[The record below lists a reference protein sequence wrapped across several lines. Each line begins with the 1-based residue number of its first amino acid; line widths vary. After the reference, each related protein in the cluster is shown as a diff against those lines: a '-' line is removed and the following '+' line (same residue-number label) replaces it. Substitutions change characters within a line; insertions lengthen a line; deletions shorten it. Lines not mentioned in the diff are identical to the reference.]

1 MKAMSFTQS
10 RLTNKLRLSTGV
22 LVLSILL
29 GSSAAYLK
37 MRQASQLSVSVASE
51 QIPALTAVRDLRVAV
66 LDSSNALKAY
76 MLFGVDP
83 NMAARYHGVL
93 DKSRAEA
100 SQAVTQIQNRRG
112 ILDSMASAAEV
123 DSMLNEYHAFEQG
136 QQRVAAMAI
145 GQGSDATSKAY
156 DLLQGDVSDH
166 EAAFKKAAALVVD
179 ATMSGADHN
188 LNETVHVIRVEAIYL
203 WLSILFGGVLGTLLA
218 EFTIRRVV
226 RSVVL
231 VANLAQ
237 QIAEGDLTG
246 DALHMDSNDEVG
258 SLASSIN
265 RMQENL
271 REMIGTMM
279 EISNIVNGDAEKL
292 AHSSS
297 ESFRRMKEQ
306 SLQTQQ
312 AATAMQEM
320 SISISE
326 VSRHAQNAAE
336 NAKEASKTARTGGS
350 TVEQMLVSMQ
360 SIADSVRNTAAT
372 VQRLGKESE
381 QIIRIVNVIEE
392 IAQKTNLLALNAAI
406 EAARAGEQGRG
417 FAVVAGEVR
426 RLAESTRNATS
437 EIGQMIEGIQV
448 HTRSAVEAMVSGTST
463 VNEGV
468 ETTTRAGEALQR
480 IIHMADQV
488 DGMIAQIA
496 TAAMQQSEAARQS
509 SANVDIINRL
519 GEENAAS
526 IPESN
531 AIVNSV
537 QTGARRLQE
546 HIANFKLEE
555 GRAAIRRSA
564 PAPGLSIQP
573 APVYGD

>member
-1 MKAMSFTQS
+1 MSFTQS

-37 MRQASQLSVSVASE
+37 MRQASQLSESVASE
-51 QIPALTAVRDLRVAV
+51 QIPALTAVRDLRSTLEV
-66 LDSSNALKAY
+66 SSNALKAY

-83 NMAARYHGVL
+83 NMAARYHSMLEKSKADSEKAFQQVQLQRNVL
-93 DKSRAEA
+93 DAIA
-100 SQAVTQIQNRRG
+100 GHAQVDAVI
-112 ILDSMASAAEV
+112 
-123 DSMLNEYHAFEQG
+123 NEYQAFVQG
-136 QQRVAAMAI
+136 RDRVEGMAI

-156 DLLQGDVSDH
+156 DLLQGEVADH
-166 EAAFKKAAALVVD
+166 EAAFSKAVTATID
-179 ATMSGADHN
+179 ATMQMADKN
-188 LNETVHVIRVEAIYL
+188 LAKTVSVIRLEAIYL
-203 WLSILFGGVLGTLLA
+203 WLSVIFGGILGSLLA

-226 RSVVL
+226 RSIVL
-231 VANLAQ
+231 VVNRAQ

-246 DALHMDSNDEVG
+246 EALHMDSNDEVG

-265 RMQENL
+265 RMQDNL

-292 AHSSS
+292 AHSSA

-360 SIADSVRNTAAT
+360 SIADSVRNTAST

-437 EIGQMIEGIQV
+437 EIAQMIEGIRA
-448 HTRSAVEAMVSGTST
+448 HTLSAVDAMESGTAT

-496 TAAMQQSEAARQS
+496 AASMQQSEAARQS

-531 AIVNSV
+531 SIVNSV
-537 QTGARRLQE
+537 QSGAKRLQE

-555 GRAAIRRSA
+555 GRAASRKNYA
-564 PAPGLSIQP
+564 THGLSIQP
-573 APVYGD
+573 APAYGD

>member
-1 MKAMSFTQS
+1 MSFTQS

-29 GSSAAYLK
+29 GSFAAYFK
-37 MRQASQLSVSVASE
+37 MRQASQLSESVATD
-51 QIPALTAVRDLRVAV
+51 QMPALSAVRDLRVAL

-83 NMAARYHGVL
+83 NMAARYHDML
-93 DKSRAEA
+93 EKSRADSNRAISQIEA
-100 SQAVTQIQNRRG
+100 KRQVING
-112 ILDSMASAAEV
+112 MAGEAQVEA
-123 DSMLNEYHAFEQG
+123 MLNEYRAFEQG
-136 QQRVAAMAI
+136 QQRVEAMAI

-156 DLLQGDVSDH
+156 DLLQGQVADH
-166 EAAFKKAAALVVD
+166 EAACRKAAAAVVD
-179 ATMSGADHN
+179 AVMQAANSS
-188 LNETVHVIRVEAIYL
+188 LRETVHSMHLQAMYL
-203 WLSILFGGVLGTLLA
+203 WLAIVFGGVVGSVLA
-218 EFTIRRVV
+218 EISIRRVV

-231 VANLAQ
+231 VADRAQ
-237 QIAEGDLTG
+237 HIAEGDLTG
-246 DALHMDSNDEVG
+246 EALHIDSNDEVG
-258 SLASSIN
+258 SLATSIN
-265 RMQENL
+265 RMQDNL
-271 REMIGTMM
+271 REMIRTMM
-279 EISNIVNGDAEKL
+279 EIANTVNGDAAKL
-292 AHSSS
+292 ANSSA
-297 ESFRRMKEQ
+297 ESFRRTKEQ

-312 AATAMQEM
+312 AASAMQEM
-320 SISISE
+320 SISVAE

-336 NAKEASKTARTGGS
+336 NAKEASKTAKQGGA
-350 TVEQMLVSMQ
+350 TVEHMLMSMQ
-360 SIADSVRNTAAT
+360 MIADSVRNTAAT

-426 RLAESTRNATS
+426 RLAENTRNATS
-437 EIGQMIEGIQV
+437 EIAQMIEGIRA
-448 HTRSAVEAMVSGTST
+448 HTLSAVEAMESGTAT

-496 TAAMQQSEAARQS
+496 AAAMQQSEAARQS

-519 GEENAAS
+519 GEENAAA

-546 HIANFKLEE
+546 HIANFRLEE
-555 GRAAIRRSA
+555 ARGVVRKSYAAQSYT
-564 PAPGLSIQP
+564 PQP
-573 APVYGD
+573 APAYGD

>member
-1 MKAMSFTQS
+1 MSFTQS

-37 MRQASQLSVSVASE
+37 MRQASQLSESVASE
-51 QIPALTAVRDLRVAV
+51 QIPALTAVRDLRSTLEV
-66 LDSSNALKAY
+66 SSNALKAY

-83 NMAARYHGVL
+83 NMAARYHSMLEKSKADSEKAFQQVQLQRNVL
-93 DKSRAEA
+93 DAIA
-100 SQAVTQIQNRRG
+100 GHAQVDAVI
-112 ILDSMASAAEV
+112 
-123 DSMLNEYHAFEQG
+123 NEYQAFVQG
-136 QQRVAAMAI
+136 RDRVEGMAI

-156 DLLQGDVSDH
+156 DLLQGEVADH
-166 EAAFKKAAALVVD
+166 EAAFSKAVTATID
-179 ATMSGADHN
+179 ATMQMADKN
-188 LNETVHVIRVEAIYL
+188 LAKTVSVIRLEAIYL
-203 WLSILFGGVLGTLLA
+203 WLSVIFGGILGSLLA

-226 RSVVL
+226 RSIVL
-231 VANLAQ
+231 VVNRAQ

-246 DALHMDSNDEVG
+246 EALHMDSNDEVG
-258 SLASSIN
+258 SLAGSIN
-265 RMQENL
+265 RMQDNL

-292 AHSSS
+292 AHSSA

-360 SIADSVRNTAAT
+360 SIADSVRNTAST

-437 EIGQMIEGIQV
+437 EIAQMIEGIRA
-448 HTRSAVEAMVSGTST
+448 HTLSAVDAMESGTAT

-496 TAAMQQSEAARQS
+496 AASMQQSEAARQS

-537 QTGARRLQE
+537 QSGAKRLQE

-555 GRAAIRRSA
+555 GRAAARKNYA
-564 PAPGLSIQP
+564 AHGLSIQP
-573 APVYGD
+573 APAYGD

>member
-1 MKAMSFTQS
+1 MSFTQS

-29 GSSAAYLK
+29 GSSAAYFK
-37 MRQASQLSVSVASE
+37 MRQASQLSESVASD
-51 QIPALTAVRDLRVAV
+51 QIPALSAVRDLRVDL

-76 MLFGVDP
+76 MLFGVD
-83 NMAARYHGVL
+83 
-93 DKSRAEA
+93 
-100 SQAVTQIQNRRG
+100 Q
-112 ILDSMASAAEV
+112 SMASRYREMLEKSKAAADQAISLIQAKRQVIDNMAGAAQV
-123 DSMLNEYHAFEQG
+123 DAMLSEYHAFAAG
-136 QQRVAAMAI
+136 QERVEAMAI

-156 DLLQGDVSDH
+156 DLLQGEVADH
-166 EAAFKKAAALVVD
+166 ENACRKAAAAVVGAVTQGANSSLY
-179 ATMSGADHN
+179 ATVQSMHMQ
-188 LNETVHVIRVEAIYL
+188 AIYL
-203 WLSILFGGVLGTLLA
+203 WLAIIFGGVIGSVLA
-218 EFTIRRVV
+218 ELSIRRVV

-231 VANLAQ
+231 VATRAQ
-237 QIAEGDLTG
+237 HIAEGDLTG
-246 DALHMDSNDEVG
+246 EALHTDSNDEVG
-258 SLASSIN
+258 SLATSIN
-265 RMQENL
+265 RMQDNL
-271 REMIGTMM
+271 REMIRTMM
-279 EISNIVNGDAEKL
+279 EIANTVNGDSAKL
-292 AHSSS
+292 ANSAA
-297 ESFRRMKEQ
+297 ESFRRTKEQ

-326 VSRHAQNAAE
+326 VSKHAQSAAE
-336 NAKEASKTARTGGS
+336 NAKEASMIAKHGGS
-350 TVEQMLVSMQ
+350 TVEQMLMSMQ

-437 EIGQMIEGIQV
+437 EIAKMIEGIRA
-448 HTRSAVEAMVSGTST
+448 HTLSAVEAMESGTVI

-468 ETTTRAGEALQR
+468 ENTTRAGEALQR

-488 DGMIAQIA
+488 DSMIAQIA
-496 TAAMQQSEAARQS
+496 AAAMQQSEAARQS
-509 SANVDIINRL
+509 SANVDIINRI
-519 GEENAAS
+519 GEENAAA
-526 IPESN
+526 IPESK

-546 HIANFKLEE
+546 HIANFRFEE
-555 GRAAIRRSA
+555 GRTAARKNFATQDYSV
-564 PAPGLSIQP
+564 QP
-573 APVYGD
+573 VPVYGD

>member
-1 MKAMSFTQS
+1 MSFTQS

-29 GSSAAYLK
+29 GSFAAYLK
-37 MRQASQLSVSVASE
+37 MRQASQLSESVASD
-51 QIPALTAVRDLRVAV
+51 QIPALSAVRDLRVAL

-83 NMAARYHGVL
+83 NMAARYRDML
-93 DKSRAEA
+93 EKSRTDS
-100 SQAVTQIQNRRG
+100 SQAISQIEARRQV
-112 ILDSMASAAEV
+112 IDNMAGAAQVEA
-123 DSMLNEYHAFEQG
+123 MLNEYRAFEQG
-136 QQRVAAMAI
+136 QQRVEALAI
-145 GQGSDATSKAY
+145 GQGNDATSKAY
-156 DLLQGDVSDH
+156 DLLQGEVADH
-166 EAAFKKAAALVVD
+166 EAACRKAEAAVV
-179 ATMSGADHN
+179 GAVMQAANSSLH
-188 LNETVHVIRVEAIYL
+188 ETVRSMRLQAIYL
-203 WLSILFGGVLGTLLA
+203 WLAIVFGGVVGSVLA
-218 EFTIRRVV
+218 EISIRRVV

-231 VANLAQ
+231 VADRAQ
-237 QIAEGDLTG
+237 HIAEGDLTG
-246 DALHMDSNDEVG
+246 ESLHIDSNDEVG
-258 SLASSIN
+258 GLATSIN
-265 RMQENL
+265 RMQDNL
-271 REMIGTMM
+271 REMIRTMM
-279 EISNIVNGDAEKL
+279 EIANTVNGDSAKL
-292 AHSSS
+292 ANSSA
-297 ESFRRMKEQ
+297 ESFRRTKEQ

-312 AATAMQEM
+312 AASAMQEM
-320 SISISE
+320 SISIAE

-336 NAKEASKTARTGGS
+336 NAKEASKTAKQGGA
-350 TVEQMLVSMQ
+350 TVEQMLMSMQ
-360 SIADSVRNTAAT
+360 TIADSVRNTATT

-437 EIGQMIEGIQV
+437 EIAQMIEGIRA
-448 HTRSAVEAMVSGTST
+448 HTLSAVEAMENGTAT

-496 TAAMQQSEAARQS
+496 AAAMQQSEAARQS

-519 GEENAAS
+519 GEENAAA

-546 HIANFKLEE
+546 HIANFRLEQT
-555 GRAAIRRSA
+555 RAPSRKSYATS
-564 PAPGLSIQP
+564 GVSVQP
-573 APVYGD
+573 AHAYGD

>member
-1 MKAMSFTQS
+1 MSFTQS

-37 MRQASQLSVSVASE
+37 MRQASQLSESVASE
-51 QIPALTAVRDLRVAV
+51 QIPALTAVRDLRSTLEV
-66 LDSSNALKAY
+66 SSNALKAY

-83 NMAARYHGVL
+83 NMAARYHSMLEKSKADSEKAFQQVQLQRNVL
-93 DKSRAEA
+93 DATA
-100 SQAVTQIQNRRG
+100 GHAQVDAVI
-112 ILDSMASAAEV
+112 
-123 DSMLNEYHAFEQG
+123 NEYQAFVQG
-136 QQRVAAMAI
+136 RDRVEGMAI

-156 DLLQGDVSDH
+156 DLLQGEVADH
-166 EAAFKKAAALVVD
+166 EAAFSKAVTATID
-179 ATMSGADHN
+179 ATMQMADKN
-188 LNETVHVIRVEAIYL
+188 LNKTVSVIRLEAIYL
-203 WLSILFGGVLGTLLA
+203 WLSVIFGGILGSLLA

-226 RSVVL
+226 RSIVL
-231 VANLAQ
+231 VVNRAQ

-246 DALHMDSNDEVG
+246 EALHMDSNDEVG
-258 SLASSIN
+258 SLAGSIN
-265 RMQENL
+265 RMQDNL

-292 AHSSS
+292 AHSSA

-360 SIADSVRNTAAT
+360 SIADSVRNTAST

-437 EIGQMIEGIQV
+437 EIAQMIEGIRA
-448 HTRSAVEAMVSGTST
+448 HTLSAVDAMESGTAT

-496 TAAMQQSEAARQS
+496 AASMQQSEAARQS

-537 QTGARRLQE
+537 QSGAKRLQE

-555 GRAAIRRSA
+555 GRAARKNYA
-564 PAPGLSIQP
+564 AHGLSIQP
-573 APVYGD
+573 APAYGD

>member
-1 MKAMSFTQS
+1 MSFTQS

-37 MRQASQLSVSVASE
+37 MRQASQLSESVASE
-51 QIPALTAVRDLRVAV
+51 QIPALTAVRDLRSTLEV
-66 LDSSNALKAY
+66 SSNALKAY

-83 NMAARYHGVL
+83 NMAARYHSMLEKSKADSEKAFQQVQLQRNVL
-93 DKSRAEA
+93 DAITGHA
-100 SQAVTQIQNRRG
+100 QVDAVI
-112 ILDSMASAAEV
+112 
-123 DSMLNEYHAFEQG
+123 NEYQAFVQG
-136 QQRVAAMAI
+136 RDRVEGMAI

-156 DLLQGDVSDH
+156 DLLQGEVADH
-166 EAAFKKAAALVVD
+166 EAAFSKAVTATID
-179 ATMSGADHN
+179 ATMQMADKN
-188 LNETVHVIRVEAIYL
+188 LNKTVSVIRLEAIYL
-203 WLSILFGGVLGTLLA
+203 WLSVIFGGILGSLLA

-226 RSVVL
+226 RSIVL
-231 VANLAQ
+231 VVNRAQ

-246 DALHMDSNDEVG
+246 EALHMDSNDEVG
-258 SLASSIN
+258 SLAGSIN
-265 RMQENL
+265 RMQDNL

-292 AHSSS
+292 AHSSA

-360 SIADSVRNTAAT
+360 SIADSVRNTAST

-437 EIGQMIEGIQV
+437 EIAQMIEGIRA
-448 HTRSAVEAMVSGTST
+448 HTLSAVDAMETGTAT

-496 TAAMQQSEAARQS
+496 AASMQQSEAARQS

-537 QTGARRLQE
+537 QSGAKRLQE

-555 GRAAIRRSA
+555 GRAAARKNYA
-564 PAPGLSIQP
+564 AHGLSIQP
-573 APVYGD
+573 APAYGD

>member
-1 MKAMSFTQS
+1 MSFTQS
-10 RLTNKLRLSTGV
+10 RLTNKLRLSTGI

-29 GSSAAYLK
+29 GSFAAYLK
-37 MRQASQLSVSVASE
+37 MRQASQLSESVASE
-51 QIPALTAVRDLRVAV
+51 QIPALTAVRDLRIAL
-66 LDSSNALKAY
+66 LDSSNALKSY
-76 MLFGVDP
+76 MLFGVDAG
-83 NMAARYHGVL
+83 MAVRYRDAL
-93 DKSRAEA
+93 EKSKGEA
-100 SQAVTQIQNRRG
+100 DQAAAQIQARRQV
-112 ILDSMASAAEV
+112 IDAMAGAAQV

-136 QQRVAAMAI
+136 QARVAALAI

-156 DLLQGDVSDH
+156 DLLQGEVADH
-166 EAAFKKAAALVVD
+166 EAACKKAASAVVNSTMN
-179 ATMSGADHN
+179 ATNHDLS
-188 LNETVHVIRVEAIYL
+188 ETVRVIRLEAIYL
-203 WLSILFGGVLGTLLA
+203 WLAIAFGGVIGSLLA
-218 EFTIRRVV
+218 ELTIRRVV

-231 VANLAQ
+231 VAGRAQ

-246 DALHMDSNDEVG
+246 EALHMDSNDEVG
-258 SLASSIN
+258 SLAGSIN
-265 RMQENL
+265 RMQDNL

-292 AHSSS
+292 AHSSA
-297 ESFRRMKEQ
+297 ESFRRLKEQ

-350 TVEQMLVSMQ
+350 TVEHMLVSMQ
-360 SIADSVRNTAAT
+360 LIADSVRNTAST

-437 EIGQMIEGIQV
+437 EIAQMIQGIQV
-448 HTRSAVEAMVSGTST
+448 HTRSAVDAMETGTTT

-488 DGMIAQIA
+488 DNMIAQIA
-496 TAAMQQSEAARQS
+496 AASMQQSEAARQS

-537 QTGARRLQE
+537 QTGAKRLQE

-555 GRAAIRRSA
+555 GQVATRKSYATH
-564 PAPGLSIQP
+564 GLSIHHAP
-573 APVYGD
+573 AYGD

>member
-1 MKAMSFTQS
+1 MSFTQS

-22 LVLSILL
+22 LALSILL
-29 GSSAAYLK
+29 GSFAAYLK
-37 MRQASQLSVSVASE
+37 MRQASQLSESVASD
-51 QIPALTAVRDLRVAV
+51 QIPALSAVRDLRVAL

-83 NMAARYHGVL
+83 NMAARYRDML
-93 DKSRAEA
+93 EKSRTDS
-100 SQAVTQIQNRRG
+100 SQAISQIEARRQV
-112 ILDSMASAAEV
+112 IDNMAGAAQVEA
-123 DSMLNEYHAFEQG
+123 MLNEYRAFEQG
-136 QQRVAAMAI
+136 QQRVEAMAI
-145 GQGSDATSKAY
+145 GQGNDATSKAY
-156 DLLQGDVSDH
+156 DLLQGEVADH
-166 EAAFKKAAALVVD
+166 EAACRKAEAAVV
-179 ATMSGADHN
+179 GAVMQAANSSLH
-188 LNETVHVIRVEAIYL
+188 ETVRSMRLQAIYL
-203 WLSILFGGVLGTLLA
+203 WLAIVFGGVVGSVLA
-218 EFTIRRVV
+218 EISIRRVV

-231 VANLAQ
+231 VADRAQ
-237 QIAEGDLTG
+237 HIAEGDLTG
-246 DALHMDSNDEVG
+246 ESLHIDSNDEVG
-258 SLASSIN
+258 GLATSIN
-265 RMQENL
+265 RMQDNL
-271 REMIGTMM
+271 REMIRTMM
-279 EISNIVNGDAEKL
+279 EIANTVNGDSAKL
-292 AHSSS
+292 ANSSA
-297 ESFRRMKEQ
+297 ESFQRTKEQ

-312 AATAMQEM
+312 AASAMQEM
-320 SISISE
+320 SISIAE

-336 NAKEASKTARTGGS
+336 NAKEASKTAKQGGA
-350 TVEQMLVSMQ
+350 TVEQMLMSMQ
-360 SIADSVRNTAAT
+360 TIADSVRNTATT

-437 EIGQMIEGIQV
+437 EIAQMIEGIRA
-448 HTRSAVEAMVSGTST
+448 HTLSAVEAMENGTAT

-496 TAAMQQSEAARQS
+496 AAAMQQSEAARQS

-519 GEENAAS
+519 GEENAAA

-546 HIANFKLEE
+546 HIANFRLEE
-555 GRAAIRRSA
+555 TRAPSCKSYATS
-564 PAPGLSIQP
+564 GVSVQP
-573 APVYGD
+573 AHAYGD

>member
-1 MKAMSFTQS
+1 
-10 RLTNKLRLSTGV
+10 
-22 LVLSILL
+22 
-29 GSSAAYLK
+29 
-37 MRQASQLSVSVASE
+37 
-51 QIPALTAVRDLRVAV
+51 
-66 LDSSNALKAY
+66 
-76 MLFGVDP
+76 MLFGIDP
-83 NMAARYHGVL
+83 NMATRY
-93 DKSRAEA
+93 R
-100 SQAVTQIQNRRG
+100 
-112 ILDSMASAAEV
+112 SM
-123 DSMLNEYHAFEQG
+123 FEQSKAAANEAISKIQAKRQVIDG
-136 QQRVAAMAI
+136 MAGTAQVDAMLSEYRAFSEGEDRVAAMAI

-156 DLLQGDVSDH
+156 DLLQGEVADH
-166 EAAFKKAAALVVD
+166 ENACRKAASAVVGAVTD
-179 ATMSGADHN
+179 AASSSLH
-188 LNETVHVIRVEAIYL
+188 ETVHAIHLQAIYL
-203 WLSILFGGVLGTLLA
+203 WLALVFGGVVGSVLA
-218 EFTIRRVV
+218 EFSIRRVV

-231 VANLAQ
+231 VASRAQ

-246 DALHMDSNDEVG
+246 EPLHTDSHDEVG
-258 SLASSIN
+258 SLATSIN
-265 RMQENL
+265 RMQDNL
-271 REMIGTMM
+271 REMIRTIM
-279 EISNIVNGDAEKL
+279 EISNTVNGDATKL
-292 AHSSS
+292 ALSST
-297 ESFRRMKEQ
+297 ENFRRMKEQ
-306 SLQTQQ
+306 GLQTQQ

-320 SISISE
+320 SISIAE

-336 NAKEASKTARTGGS
+336 NAKEASKTARRGGS
-350 TVEQMLVSMQ
+350 TVEQMLMSMQ

-437 EIGQMIEGIQV
+437 EIAQMIEGIQV
-448 HTRSAVEAMVSGTST
+448 HTRSAVEAMESGTET
-463 VNEGV
+463 VSEGV

-496 TAAMQQSEAARQS
+496 AAAMQQSEAARQS

-537 QTGARRLQE
+537 QAGAQRLQE
-546 HIANFKLEE
+546 HIANFRLEQSRT
-555 GRAAIRRSA
+555 GSRKNYATQ
-564 PAPGLSIQP
+564 GLSIHP
-573 APVYGD
+573 APAYGD

>member
-1 MKAMSFTQS
+1 MSFTQS

-22 LVLSILL
+22 LTLSILL
-29 GSSAAYLK
+29 GSLAAYLK
-37 MRQASQLSVSVASE
+37 MCQASQLSESVAAD
-51 QIPALTAVRDLRVAV
+51 QIPALSAVRDLRIAMA
-66 LDSSNALKAY
+66 DSSNALKSY

-83 NMAARYHGVL
+83 SMATRYRDML
-93 DKSRAEA
+93 EKSKSESNRAIL
-100 SQAVTQIQNRRG
+100 QIQGRREVIDG
-112 ILDSMASAAEV
+112 MAGAAQV
-123 DSMLNEYHAFEQG
+123 DAMLNEYRAFAEDQE
-136 QQRVAAMAI
+136 RVEAMAI

-156 DLLQGDVSDH
+156 DLLQGEVADH
-166 EAAFKKAAALVVD
+166 ENACRKAASAVVD
-179 ATMSGADHN
+179 AVMQGAN
-188 LNETVHVIRVEAIYL
+188 SSLRETVHSMHLQAVYL
-203 WLSILFGGVLGTLLA
+203 WVAILFGGVIGSVLA
-218 EFTIRRVV
+218 ELSIRRVV

-231 VANLAQ
+231 VANREQ

-246 DALHMDSNDEVG
+246 EALHIDSHDEVG
-258 SLASSIN
+258 SLATSIN
-265 RMQENL
+265 RMQDNL
-271 REMIGTMM
+271 REMIRTMM
-279 EISNIVNGDAEKL
+279 EISNMVNGDSAKL
-292 AHSSS
+292 ANSAA
-297 ESFRRMKEQ
+297 ESFRRTKEQ

-320 SISISE
+320 SISIAE

-336 NAKEASKTARTGGS
+336 NAKEASKTARHGGS
-350 TVEQMLVSMQ
+350 TVEQMLISMQ

-437 EIGQMIEGIQV
+437 EIGQMIQGIQA
-448 HTRSAVEAMVSGTST
+448 HTRSAVDAMESGTAT

-488 DGMIAQIA
+488 DSMIAQIA
-496 TAAMQQSEAARQS
+496 AAAMQQSEAARQS

-519 GEENAAS
+519 GEENAAA

-546 HIANFKLEE
+546 HIANFRLEE
-555 GRAAIRRSA
+555 SRSSARKSYAAQ
-564 PAPGLSIQP
+564 GLAIQP
-573 APVYGD
+573 AYSD

>member
-1 MKAMSFTQS
+1 MSFTQS

-37 MRQASQLSVSVASE
+37 MRQASQLSENVAAD
-51 QIPALTAVRDLRVAV
+51 QIPALTAVRDLRVAL

-83 NMAARYHGVL
+83 
-93 DKSRAEA
+93 
-100 SQAVTQIQNRRG
+100 
-112 ILDSMASAAEV
+112 SMASRYKDALEKSKAEANQAVAQIQARRQVIDAMAGTAQV
-123 DSMLNEYHAFEQG
+123 DAMLNEYHAFEQG
-136 QQRVAAMAI
+136 QTRVEAMAI

-156 DLLQGDVSDH
+156 DLLQGEVADH
-166 EAAFKKAAALVVD
+166 EAACRKAASTVVAAVMQSTD
-179 ATMSGADHN
+179 AT
-188 LNETVHVIRVEAIYL
+188 LRETVHSMRLQAIYL
-203 WLSILFGGVLGTLLA
+203 WVAVLFGGIIGTALA
-218 EFTIRRVV
+218 ELTIRRVV

-231 VANLAQ
+231 VANCAQ

-246 DALHMDSNDEVG
+246 ETLHTDSNDEVG

-265 RMQENL
+265 RMQDNL
-271 REMIGTMM
+271 REMIRTMM
-279 EISNIVNGDAEKL
+279 EISNTVNGDAEKL
-292 AHSSS
+292 AHSSA
-297 ESFRRMKEQ
+297 ESFRRTKEQ

-320 SISISE
+320 SISIAE
-326 VSRHAQNAAE
+326 VSKHAQNAAE
-336 NAKEASKTARTGGS
+336 NAKEASKTAKAGGS
-350 TVEQMLVSMQ
+350 TVEQMLISMQ

-437 EIGQMIEGIQV
+437 EIGQMIQGIQV
-448 HTRSAVEAMVSGTST
+448 HTRSAVDAMEAGTAT

-488 DGMIAQIA
+488 DSMIAQIA
-496 TAAMQQSEAARQS
+496 AAAMQQSEAARQS

-519 GEENAAS
+519 GEENAAA

-537 QTGARRLQE
+537 QAGAKRLQE
-546 HIANFKLEE
+546 HIARFKLEE
-555 GRAAIRRSA
+555 ERHSARHVFNRPNFSTQTAAA
-564 PAPGLSIQP
+564 
-573 APVYGD
+573 YGD

>member
-1 MKAMSFTQS
+1 MLFAQS

-37 MRQASQLSVSVASE
+37 MRQASQLSETVATE
-51 QIPALTAVRDLRVAV
+51 QIPALTAVRDLRSML
-66 LDSSNALKAY
+66 LDSSNSLKAY

-83 NMAARYHGVL
+83 NMAVRYRSTL
-93 DKSRAEA
+93 EKSKAEGQQTLA
-100 SQAVTQIQNRRG
+100 SLQAKRG
-112 ILDSMASAAEV
+112 ILDAVAGHATV
-123 DSMLNEYHAFEQG
+123 DNLINEYQAFAQG
-136 QQRVAAMAI
+136 QDRVESMAI
-145 GQGSDATSKAY
+145 GQGSEATGKAY
-156 DLLQGDVSDH
+156 DLLQGDVADH
-166 EAAFKKAAALVVD
+166 EAAFRKAAIAVID
-179 ATMSGADHN
+179 ASVRSTDLN
-188 LNETVHVIRVEAIYL
+188 LNEAVHIIRLEAIYL
-203 WLSILFGGVLGTLLA
+203 WLSIVFGGILGTTLA
-218 EFTIRRVV
+218 EYTIRRVV
-226 RSVVL
+226 RSIVL
-231 VANLAQ
+231 VADRAQ

-246 DALHMDSNDEVG
+246 ETLHTDSHDEVG

-279 EISNIVNGDAEKL
+279 EISNIVTGDAEKL
-292 AHSSS
+292 ANSSTD
-297 ESFRRMKEQ
+297 SFRRIKEQ

-336 NAKEASKTARTGGS
+336 NAKEASKTARAGGS

-360 SIADSVRNTAAT
+360 SIADSVRNTAST

-437 EIGQMIEGIQV
+437 EIAQMIEGIRA
-448 HTRSAVEAMVSGTST
+448 HTLSAVDAMESGTAT

-496 TAAMQQSEAARQS
+496 AASVQQSEAARQS

-531 AIVNSV
+531 TIVNSV
-537 QTGARRLQE
+537 QSGAKRLQE
-546 HIANFKLEE
+546 HITRFRLEE
-555 GRAAIRRSA
+555 GRSGSRKTY
-564 PAPGLSIQP
+564 PQQGLSIQP
-573 APVYGD
+573 AAAFGD

>member
-1 MKAMSFTQS
+1 MSFTQS

-29 GSSAAYLK
+29 GSCAAYLK
-37 MRQASQLSVSVASE
+37 MRQASQLSESVAVD
-51 QIPALTAVRDLRVAV
+51 QIPALSAVRDLRVAL

-76 MLFGVDP
+76 MLFGIDP
-83 NMAARYHGVL
+83 NMATRY
-93 DKSRAEA
+93 R
-100 SQAVTQIQNRRG
+100 T
-112 ILDSMASAAEV
+112 M
-123 DSMLNEYHAFEQG
+123 FEQSKAAANEAIAKIQAKRQIIDG
-136 QQRVAAMAI
+136 MAGHDQVDAMLSEYRAFSEGEDRVATMAI

-156 DLLQGDVSDH
+156 DLLQGDVADH
-166 EAAFKKAAALVVD
+166 ENACRKAATAVVGSVTD
-179 ATMSGADHN
+179 AASSSLH
-188 LNETVHVIRVEAIYL
+188 ETVHAMRLQAIYL
-203 WLSILFGGVLGTLLA
+203 WLAIVFGGVVGSVLA
-218 EFTIRRVV
+218 ELSIRRVV

-231 VANLAQ
+231 VASRAQ
-237 QIAEGDLTG
+237 LIAEGDLTG
-246 DALHMDSNDEVG
+246 EPLHTDSHDEVG
-258 SLASSIN
+258 SLATSIN
-265 RMQENL
+265 RMQDNL
-271 REMIGTMM
+271 REMIRTMM
-279 EISNIVNGDAEKL
+279 EISNTVNGDATKL
-292 AHSSS
+292 AHSST
-297 ESFRRMKEQ
+297 ENFRRMKEQ

-320 SISISE
+320 SISIAE

-336 NAKEASKTARTGGS
+336 NAKEASKTARHGGS
-350 TVEQMLVSMQ
+350 TVEQMLMSMQ

-437 EIGQMIEGIQV
+437 EIAQMIQGIQV
-448 HTRSAVEAMVSGTST
+448 HTRSAVEAMESGTTT

-488 DGMIAQIA
+488 DSMIAQIA
-496 TAAMQQSEAARQS
+496 AAAMQQSEAARQS

-537 QTGARRLQE
+537 QSGAQRLQE
-546 HIANFKLEE
+546 HIANFRLEE
-555 GRAAIRRSA
+555 GRTATRKNYATQ
-564 PAPGLSIQP
+564 GLTIQP
-573 APVYGD
+573 APAYGD

>member
-1 MKAMSFTQS
+1 MSFTQS

-29 GSSAAYLK
+29 GSFAAYLK
-37 MRQASQLSVSVASE
+37 MRQASQLSESVATD
-51 QIPALTAVRDLRVAV
+51 QIPALSAVRDLRVAL

-83 NMAARYHGVL
+83 AMASRYREML
-93 DKSRAEA
+93 EKSKADA
-100 SQAVTQIQNRRG
+100 NLAISQIQAKRQVIDG
-112 ILDSMASAAEV
+112 MAGTVQV
-123 DSMLNEYHAFEQG
+123 DTMLNEFHAFSQG
-136 QQRVAAMAI
+136 QERVEAMAI

-156 DLLQGDVSDH
+156 DLLQGEVADH
-166 EAAFKKAAALVVD
+166 ENACRKAAQAVV
-179 ATMSGADHN
+179 AAVTESANSSLH
-188 LNETVHVIRVEAIYL
+188 ETVHSMHLQAIYL
-203 WLSILFGGVLGTLLA
+203 WLAIVFGGVVGSVLA
-218 EFTIRRVV
+218 ELSIRRVV

-231 VANLAQ
+231 VATRAQ
-237 QIAEGDLTG
+237 HIAEGDLTG
-246 DALHMDSNDEVG
+246 EALHIDSNDEVG
-258 SLASSIN
+258 SLATSIN
-265 RMQENL
+265 RMQDNL
-271 REMIGTMM
+271 REMIRTMM
-279 EISNIVNGDAEKL
+279 EIANTVNGDSAKL
-292 AHSSS
+292 ANSSAQ
-297 ESFRRMKEQ
+297 SFRRTKEQ

-320 SISISE
+320 SISIAE
-326 VSRHAQNAAE
+326 VSKHAQNAAE
-336 NAKEASKTARTGGS
+336 NAKEASKTARHGGS
-350 TVEQMLVSMQ
+350 TVEQMLISMQ

-437 EIGQMIEGIQV
+437 EIGQMIEGIRA
-448 HTRSAVEAMVSGTST
+448 HTLSAVEAMESGTAT

-488 DGMIAQIA
+488 DSMIAQIA
-496 TAAMQQSEAARQS
+496 AAAMQQSEAARQS

-519 GEENAAS
+519 GEENAAA

-531 AIVNSV
+531 AIVTSV

-546 HIANFKLEE
+546 HIANFRLEE
-555 GRAAIRRSA
+555 SRTSA
-564 PAPGLSIQP
+564 RKSYSAQGLSIQP
-573 APVYGD
+573 AAAYGD

>member
-1 MKAMSFTQS
+1 MSFTQS

-37 MRQASQLSVSVASE
+37 MRQASQLSESVASE
-51 QIPALTAVRDLRVAV
+51 QIPALTAVRDLRSTLEV
-66 LDSSNALKAY
+66 SSNALKAY

-83 NMAARYHGVL
+83 NMAARYHSMLEKSKADSEKAFQQVQLQRNVL
-93 DKSRAEA
+93 DATA
-100 SQAVTQIQNRRG
+100 GHAQVDAVI
-112 ILDSMASAAEV
+112 
-123 DSMLNEYHAFEQG
+123 NEYQAFVQG
-136 QQRVAAMAI
+136 RDRVEGMAI

-156 DLLQGDVSDH
+156 DLLQGEVADH
-166 EAAFKKAAALVVD
+166 EAAFSKAVTATID
-179 ATMSGADHN
+179 ATMQMADKN
-188 LNETVHVIRVEAIYL
+188 LAKTVSVIRLEAIYL
-203 WLSILFGGVLGTLLA
+203 WLSVIFGGILGSLLA

-226 RSVVL
+226 RSIVL
-231 VANLAQ
+231 VVNRAQ

-246 DALHMDSNDEVG
+246 EALHMDSNDEVG
-258 SLASSIN
+258 SLAGSIN
-265 RMQENL
+265 RMQDNL

-292 AHSSS
+292 AHSSA

-360 SIADSVRNTAAT
+360 SIADSVRNTAST

-437 EIGQMIEGIQV
+437 EIAQMIEGIRA
-448 HTRSAVEAMVSGTST
+448 HTLSAVDAMESGTAT

-496 TAAMQQSEAARQS
+496 AASMQQSEAARQS

-537 QTGARRLQE
+537 QSGAKRLQE

-555 GRAAIRRSA
+555 GRAAARKNYA
-564 PAPGLSIQP
+564 AHGLSIQP
-573 APVYGD
+573 APAYGD

>member
-1 MKAMSFTQS
+1 MSFMHS

-22 LVLSILL
+22 LVLSVLL
-29 GSSAAYLK
+29 GSFAAYLK
-37 MRQASQLSVSVASE
+37 IRQASQLSESVAAD
-51 QIPALTAVRDLRVAV
+51 QIPTLSAVRDLRVAL

-83 NMAARYHGVL
+83 NMAARYHDML
-93 DKSRAEA
+93 EKSRADSSRAISQIEA
-100 SQAVTQIQNRRG
+100 RHEVINN
-112 ILDSMASAAEV
+112 MAGEAQVEA
-123 DSMLNEYHAFEQG
+123 MLNEYRAFDQG
-136 QQRVAAMAI
+136 QQRVEAMAI

-156 DLLQGDVSDH
+156 DLLQGQVADH
-166 EAAFKKAAALVVD
+166 EAACRKAEATVVD
-179 ATMSGADHN
+179 AVMQAANSS
-188 LNETVHVIRVEAIYL
+188 LRETVRSMRLQAIYL
-203 WLSILFGGVLGTLLA
+203 WLAIVFGGVVGSVLA
-218 EFTIRRVV
+218 EISIRRVV

-231 VANLAQ
+231 VADRAQ
-237 QIAEGDLTG
+237 HIAEGDLTG
-246 DALHMDSNDEVG
+246 EALHIDSNDEVG
-258 SLASSIN
+258 SLATSVN
-265 RMQENL
+265 RMQDNL
-271 REMIGTMM
+271 REMIRTMM
-279 EISNIVNGDAEKL
+279 EIANTVNGDSAKL
-292 AHSSS
+292 ANSSA
-297 ESFRRMKEQ
+297 ESFRRTKEQ

-312 AATAMQEM
+312 AASAMQEM
-320 SISISE
+320 SISIAE

-336 NAKEASKTARTGGS
+336 NAKEASKTAKQGGA
-350 TVEQMLVSMQ
+350 TVEQMLMSMQ
-360 SIADSVRNTAAT
+360 TIADSVRNTAST

-426 RLAESTRNATS
+426 RLAENTRNATS
-437 EIGQMIEGIQV
+437 EIAQMIEGIRA
-448 HTRSAVEAMVSGTST
+448 HTLSAVEAMESGTAT

-496 TAAMQQSEAARQS
+496 AAAMQQSEAARQS

-519 GEENAAS
+519 GEENAAA

-546 HIANFKLEE
+546 HIANFRLEE
-555 GRAAIRRSA
+555 GRGVVRKSYVAQSY
-564 PAPGLSIQP
+564 SVQP
-573 APVYGD
+573 APAYGD

>member
-1 MKAMSFTQS
+1 MSFTQS

-37 MRQASQLSVSVASE
+37 MRQASQLSESVASE
-51 QIPALTAVRDLRVAV
+51 QIPALTAVRDLRSTLEV
-66 LDSSNALKAY
+66 SSNALKAY

-83 NMAARYHGVL
+83 NMAARYHSMLEKSKADSEKAFQQVQLQRNVL
-93 DKSRAEA
+93 DAIA
-100 SQAVTQIQNRRG
+100 GHAQVDAVI
-112 ILDSMASAAEV
+112 
-123 DSMLNEYHAFEQG
+123 NEYQAFVQG
-136 QQRVAAMAI
+136 RDRVEGMAI

-156 DLLQGDVSDH
+156 DLLQGEVADH
-166 EAAFKKAAALVVD
+166 EAAFSKAVTATID
-179 ATMSGADHN
+179 ATMQMADKN
-188 LNETVHVIRVEAIYL
+188 LNKTVSVIRLEAIYL
-203 WLSILFGGVLGTLLA
+203 WLSVIFGGILGSLLA

-226 RSVVL
+226 RSIVL
-231 VANLAQ
+231 VVNRAQ

-246 DALHMDSNDEVG
+246 EALHMDSNDEVG
-258 SLASSIN
+258 SLAGSIN
-265 RMQENL
+265 RMQDNL

-292 AHSSS
+292 AHSSA

-360 SIADSVRNTAAT
+360 SIADSVRNTAST

-437 EIGQMIEGIQV
+437 EIAQMIEGIRA
-448 HTRSAVEAMVSGTST
+448 HTLSAVDAMESGTAT

-496 TAAMQQSEAARQS
+496 AASMQQSEAARQS

-537 QTGARRLQE
+537 QSGAKRLQE

-555 GRAAIRRSA
+555 GRAAARKNYA
-564 PAPGLSIQP
+564 AHGLSIQP
-573 APVYGD
+573 APAYGD

>member
-1 MKAMSFTQS
+1 MSFTQS

-37 MRQASQLSVSVASE
+37 MRQASQLSESVASE

-83 NMAARYHGVL
+83 NMAARYHSMLEKSKADSEKAFQQVQLQRNVL
-93 DKSRAEA
+93 DAIA
-100 SQAVTQIQNRRG
+100 GHAQVDAVI
-112 ILDSMASAAEV
+112 
-123 DSMLNEYHAFEQG
+123 NEYQAFVQG
-136 QQRVAAMAI
+136 RDRVEGMAI

-156 DLLQGDVSDH
+156 DLLQGEVADH
-166 EAAFKKAAALVVD
+166 EAAFSKAVTATID
-179 ATMSGADHN
+179 ATMQMADKN
-188 LNETVHVIRVEAIYL
+188 LNKTVSVIRLEAIYL
-203 WLSILFGGVLGTLLA
+203 WLSVIFGGILGSLLA

-226 RSVVL
+226 RSIVL
-231 VANLAQ
+231 VVNRAQ

-246 DALHMDSNDEVG
+246 EALHMDSNDEVG
-258 SLASSIN
+258 SLAGSIN
-265 RMQENL
+265 RMQDNL

-292 AHSSS
+292 AHSSA

-360 SIADSVRNTAAT
+360 SIADSVRNTAST

-437 EIGQMIEGIQV
+437 EIAQMIEGIRA
-448 HTRSAVEAMVSGTST
+448 HTLSAVDAMESGTAT

-496 TAAMQQSEAARQS
+496 AASMQQSEAARQS

-537 QTGARRLQE
+537 QSGAKRLQE

-555 GRAAIRRSA
+555 GRAAARKNYA
-564 PAPGLSIQP
+564 AHGLSIQP
-573 APVYGD
+573 APAYGD

>member
-1 MKAMSFTQS
+1 MSFTQS

-37 MRQASQLSVSVASE
+37 MRQASQLSASVATE

-76 MLFGVDP
+76 MLFGIDA
-83 NMAARYHGVL
+83 NMATRYRAAL
-93 DKSRAEA
+93 DKSKSDA
-100 SQAVTQIQNRRG
+100 SQSVARIQNSRQIIDG
-112 ILDSMASAAEV
+112 LAGTAQV
-123 DSMLNEYHAFEQG
+123 DTMLNEYRAFEQG
-136 QQRVAAMAI
+136 QERVAAMAI
-145 GQGSDATSKAY
+145 GQSSDATSKAY
-156 DLLQGDVSDH
+156 DLLQGEVSDH
-166 EAAFKKAAALVVD
+166 EAGFKKAASSVVE
-179 ATMSGADHN
+179 ATMSGTDHN

-203 WLSILFGGVLGTLLA
+203 WLSILFGGIVGSLLA

-237 QIAEGDLTG
+237 QIAEGNLTG
-246 DALHMDSNDEVG
+246 EALHMDSNDEVG

-279 EISNIVNGDAEKL
+279 EISNTVNGDAEKL
-292 AHSSS
+292 AHSST

-360 SIADSVRNTAAT
+360 SISDSVRNTAAT

-448 HTRSAVEAMVSGTST
+448 HTRSAVEAMETGTGI

-496 TAAMQQSEAARQS
+496 AASMQQSEAARQS

-531 AIVNSV
+531 GIVNSV

-555 GRAAIRRSA
+555 SRGSMRKNVSGH
-564 PAPGLSIQP
+564 GLSIQP
-573 APVYGD
+573 VAAYGD

>member
-1 MKAMSFTQS
+1 MSFTQS

-37 MRQASQLSVSVASE
+37 MRQASELSASVASE
-51 QIPALTAVRDLRVAV
+51 QIPALTSVRNLRVAV

-76 MLFGVDP
+76 MLFGIDP
-83 NMAARYHGVL
+83 NMASRYRAVL
-93 DKSRAEA
+93 DKSKTESA
-100 SQAVTQIQNRRG
+100 QAVTEIQNNRHV
-112 ILDSMASAAEV
+112 LDSLAGSAQV
-123 DSMLNEYHAFEQG
+123 DTMLNEYRAFEQG
-136 QQRVAAMAI
+136 QERVAVMAI

-156 DLLQGDVSDH
+156 DLLQGEVSDH
-166 EAAFKKAAALVVD
+166 ELNFKKAASSVIN
-179 ATMSGADHN
+179 ATMVATNHN
-188 LNETVHVIRVEAIYL
+188 LSETVHVIRVEAIYL
-203 WLSILFGGVLGTLLA
+203 WISIIFGGIVGTLLA

-237 QIAEGDLTG
+237 QIAEGNLTG
-246 DALHMDSNDEVG
+246 EALHMDSNDEVG
-258 SLASSIN
+258 SLASSVN

-271 REMIGTMM
+271 REMIGTMR
-279 EISNIVNGDAEKL
+279 EISNTVNGDAEKL
-292 AHSSS
+292 AHSAA

-360 SIADSVRNTAAT
+360 SIADSVRNTAST

-437 EIGQMIEGIQV
+437 EIAQMIEGIQV
-448 HTRSAVEAMVSGTST
+448 HTRSAVEAMETGTGI

-488 DGMIAQIA
+488 DSMIAQIA
-496 TAAMQQSEAARQS
+496 AAAMQQSEAARQS

-519 GEENAAS
+519 GEENAAQ

-555 GRAAIRRSA
+555 SRIGMRKSA
-564 PAPGLSIQP
+564 PVQGLSIHP
-573 APVYGD
+573 APAYGD

>member
-1 MKAMSFTQS
+1 MSFTQS

-51 QIPALTAVRDLRVAV
+51 QIPALTSVRNLRVAV

-76 MLFGVDP
+76 MLFGIDP
-83 NMAARYHGVL
+83 NMANRYRAVLEKSKSEAGQSIAEIQKNRQVL
-93 DKSRAEA
+93 DSLA
-100 SQAVTQIQNRRG
+100 G
-112 ILDSMASAAEV
+112 SAQV
-123 DSMLNEYHAFEQG
+123 DTMLNEYRAFEQG
-136 QQRVAAMAI
+136 QERVAAMAI

-156 DLLQGDVSDH
+156 DMLQGEVSDH
-166 EAAFKKAAALVVD
+166 ELSFKKAASAVID
-179 ATMSGADHN
+179 ATMLATDHN
-188 LNETVHVIRVEAIYL
+188 LSETVHVIRLEAIYL
-203 WLSILFGGVLGTLLA
+203 WLSIIFGGIVGSLLA

-231 VANLAQ
+231 VADLAQ
-237 QIAEGDLTG
+237 QIAEGNLTG
-246 DALHMDSNDEVG
+246 EALHMDSNDEVG
-258 SLASSIN
+258 SLASSVN

-279 EISNIVNGDAEKL
+279 EISNTVNGDAEKL
-292 AHSSS
+292 AHSST

-437 EIGQMIEGIQV
+437 EIAQMIEGIQV
-448 HTRSAVEAMVSGTST
+448 HTRSAVEAMETGTGI

-488 DGMIAQIA
+488 DSMIAQIA
-496 TAAMQQSEAARQS
+496 AAAMQQSEAARQS

-519 GEENAAS
+519 GEENAAQ

-546 HIANFKLEE
+546 HITNFKLEE
-555 GRAAIRRSA
+555 SRIGIRKSSPVQGLSVHPA
-564 PAPGLSIQP
+564 PA
-573 APVYGD
+573 YGD

>member
-1 MKAMSFTQS
+1 MSFTQS
-10 RLTNKLRLSTGV
+10 RLINKLRLSTGV

-37 MRQASQLSVSVASE
+37 MRQASQLSGSVASD
-51 QIPALTAVRDLRVAV
+51 QFPVLTAVRDLRVYM

-83 NMAARYHGVL
+83 NMANRYRSL
-93 DKSRAEA
+93 MEKSKSDA
-100 SQAVTQIQNRRG
+100 SQAIAQIQTRRQV
-112 ILDSMASAAEV
+112 IDAAAGHDQVEG
-123 DSMLNEYHAFEQG
+123 MLNEYYAFEQG
-136 QQRVAAMAI
+136 QARVETMAI
-145 GQGSDATSKAY
+145 GQGSDATGKAY
-156 DLLQGDVSDH
+156 DLLQGEVADH
-166 EAAFKKAAALVVD
+166 EAVYRKAAAAVIE
-179 ATMSGADHN
+179 ATRREAYHN
-188 LNETVHVIRVEAIYL
+188 LDETVRATRLEAIYL
-203 WLSILFGGVLGTLLA
+203 WLSIIFGGIFGILLA
-218 EFTIRRVV
+218 EFTTRRVV
-226 RSVVL
+226 RSIVL
-231 VANLAQ
+231 VAGRAQ

-246 DALHMDSNDEVG
+246 EALHTDSNDEVG

-265 RMQENL
+265 RMQDNL
-271 REMIGTMM
+271 REMIGATM
-279 EISNIVNGDAEKL
+279 EISKIVNGDAEKL
-292 AHSSS
+292 AHSST
-297 ESFRRMKEQ
+297 ESFRRLKEQ

-350 TVEQMLVSMQ
+350 TVEQMLISMQ
-360 SIADSVRNTAAT
+360 SIADSVRNTAST

-437 EIGQMIEGIQV
+437 EIAQMIEGIRA
-448 HTRSAVEAMVSGTST
+448 HTLSAVDAMELGTAT

-496 TAAMQQSEAARQS
+496 TASMQQSEAARQS

-537 QTGARRLQE
+537 QSGAKRLQE
-546 HIANFKLEE
+546 HIARFRLEE
-555 GRAAIRRSA
+555 GRATVRKNY

-573 APVYGD
+573 APAYGD

>member
-1 MKAMSFTQS
+1 
-10 RLTNKLRLSTGV
+10 
-22 LVLSILL
+22 
-29 GSSAAYLK
+29 
-37 MRQASQLSVSVASE
+37 VA
-51 QIPALTAVRDLRVAV
+51 L

-83 NMAARYHGVL
+83 
-93 DKSRAEA
+93 
-100 SQAVTQIQNRRG
+100 
-112 ILDSMASAAEV
+112 SMASRYRDMLEKSKAEADQAISQIQAKRQVIDGMAGATQV
-123 DSMLNEYHAFEQG
+123 DAMLNEYHAFSQEQE
-136 QQRVAAMAI
+136 RVAAMAI

-156 DLLQGDVSDH
+156 DLLQGEVADH
-166 EAAFKKAAALVVD
+166 EKSCWKAASSVVD
-179 ATMSGADHN
+179 AVTQAANSSLH
-188 LNETVHVIRVEAIYL
+188 ETVHSMHLQAIYL
-203 WLSILFGGVLGTLLA
+203 WLAIVFGGVIGSVLA
-218 EFTIRRVV
+218 EFSIRRVV

-231 VANLAQ
+231 VANRAQ

-246 DALHMDSNDEVG
+246 EPLHIDAHDEVG
-258 SLASSIN
+258 SLATSIN
-265 RMQENL
+265 RMQDNL
-271 REMIGTMM
+271 REMIRTMM
-279 EISNIVNGDAEKL
+279 EISNMVNGDAEKL
-292 AHSSS
+292 AKSSA
-297 ESFRRMKEQ
+297 ESFRRTKEQ

-320 SISISE
+320 SISIAE

-336 NAKEASKTARTGGS
+336 NAKEASNTARHGGA
-350 TVEQMLVSMQ
+350 TVEQMLMSMQ

-437 EIGQMIEGIQV
+437 EIGQMIAGIQV
-448 HTRSAVEAMVSGTST
+448 HTRSAVEAMESGTAT

-496 TAAMQQSEAARQS
+496 AAAMQQSEAARQS

-519 GEENAAS
+519 GEENAAA

-546 HIANFKLEE
+546 HIENFRLEE
-555 GRAAIRRSA
+555 NRTGARKSYATQRLA
-564 PAPGLSIQP
+564 IQP
-573 APVYGD
+573 AYGD

>member
-1 MKAMSFTQS
+1 
-10 RLTNKLRLSTGV
+10 V
-22 LVLSILL
+22 
-29 GSSAAYLK
+29 
-37 MRQASQLSVSVASE
+37 E
-51 QIPALTAVRDLRVAV
+51 
-66 LDSSNALKAY
+66 
-76 MLFGVDP
+76 
-83 NMAARYHGVL
+83 
-93 DKSRAEA
+93 
-100 SQAVTQIQNRRG
+100 
-112 ILDSMASAAEV
+112 
-123 DSMLNEYHAFEQG
+123 
-136 QQRVAAMAI
+136 AMAI

-156 DLLQGDVSDH
+156 DLLQGEVADH
-166 EAAFKKAAALVVD
+166 ENACRKAASAVVD
-179 ATMSGADHN
+179 SVMQAANASLH
-188 LNETVHVIRVEAIYL
+188 ETVRSMRLQAIYL
-203 WLSILFGGVLGTLLA
+203 WLAIFFGGVIGSVLA
-218 EFTIRRVV
+218 ELTIRRVV

-231 VANLAQ
+231 VANRAQ

-246 DALHMDSNDEVG
+246 ESLHIDANDEVG
-258 SLASSIN
+258 SLATSIN
-265 RMQENL
+265 RMQDNL
-271 REMIGTMM
+271 REMIRTMM
-279 EISNIVNGDAEKL
+279 EIANTVNGDSEKL
-292 AHSSS
+292 ANSAA
-297 ESFRRMKEQ
+297 ESFRRTKEQ

-320 SISISE
+320 SISIAE
-326 VSRHAQNAAE
+326 VSKHAQNAAE
-336 NAKEASKTARTGGS
+336 NAKEASKTARHGGS
-350 TVEQMLVSMQ
+350 TVEQMLISMQ

-437 EIGQMIEGIQV
+437 EIAQMIEGIQV
-448 HTRSAVEAMVSGTST
+448 HTRSAVEAMESGTAT

-488 DGMIAQIA
+488 DSMIAQIA
-496 TAAMQQSEAARQS
+496 AAAMQQSEAARQS

-519 GEENAAS
+519 GEENAAA

-531 AIVNSV
+531 AIVTSV

-546 HIANFKLEE
+546 HIANFRLEE
-555 GRAAIRRSA
+555 TRSA
-564 PAPGLSIQP
+564 ARKSFAAKGLSIQP
-573 APVYGD
+573 APAYGD

>member
-1 MKAMSFTQS
+1 
-10 RLTNKLRLSTGV
+10 L
-22 LVLSILL
+22 
-29 GSSAAYLK
+29 
-37 MRQASQLSVSVASE
+37 
-51 QIPALTAVRDLRVAV
+51 

-83 NMAARYHGVL
+83 NMAVRYKSVL
-93 DKSRAEA
+93 EKSKADGQQTLA
-100 SQAVTQIQNRRG
+100 LVQAKRN
-112 ILDSMASAAEV
+112 ILDNIAGHAAV
-123 DSMLNEYHAFEQG
+123 DTLISEYQAFAQG
-136 QQRVAAMAI
+136 QDRVEAMAI
-145 GQGSDATSKAY
+145 GQGSEATGKAY
-156 DLLQGDVSDH
+156 DLLQGEVADH
-166 EAAFKKAAALVVD
+166 EATFRKAAIAVID
-179 ATMSGADHN
+179 ASVRATDRN
-188 LNETVHVIRVEAIYL
+188 LDDAVHIIRLEAIYL
-203 WLSILFGGVLGTLLA
+203 WLSIVFGGIIGITLA
-218 EFTIRRVV
+218 EYTIRRVV
-226 RSVVL
+226 RSIVL
-231 VANLAQ
+231 VADRAQ

-246 DALHMDSNDEVG
+246 ETLHTDSHDEVG

-279 EISNIVNGDAEKL
+279 DISNIVTGDAEKL
-292 AHSSS
+292 ANSSA
-297 ESFRRMKEQ
+297 ESFRRIKEQ

-336 NAKEASKTARTGGS
+336 NAKEASKTARTGGQ

-360 SIADSVRNTAAT
+360 SIADSVRNTAST

-437 EIGQMIEGIQV
+437 EIAQMIEGIRA
-448 HTRSAVEAMVSGTST
+448 HTLSAVEAMESGTTT

-496 TAAMQQSEAARQS
+496 AASMQQSEAARQS

-531 AIVNSV
+531 NIVNSV
-537 QTGARRLQE
+537 QSGAKRLQE
-546 HIANFKLEE
+546 HITRFRLEE
-555 GRAAIRRSA
+555 GRSNNRKSY
-564 PAPGLSIQP
+564 PSQGLSIQP
-573 APVYGD
+573 AAAYGD

>member
-1 MKAMSFTQS
+1 MSFTQS

-29 GSSAAYLK
+29 GSCAAYLK
-37 MRQASQLSVSVASE
+37 MRQASQLSESVATD
-51 QIPALTAVRDLRVAV
+51 QIPALSAVRDLRVAL

-76 MLFGVDP
+76 MLFGIDP
-83 NMAARYHGVL
+83 NMATRY
-93 DKSRAEA
+93 R
-100 SQAVTQIQNRRG
+100 T
-112 ILDSMASAAEV
+112 M
-123 DSMLNEYHAFEQG
+123 FEQSKAAANEAIAKIQAKRQIIDG
-136 QQRVAAMAI
+136 MAGHDQVDAMLSEYRAFSEGEDRVATMAI

-156 DLLQGDVSDH
+156 DLLQGDVADH
-166 EAAFKKAAALVVD
+166 ENACRKAATAVVGSVTD
-179 ATMSGADHN
+179 AASSSLH
-188 LNETVHVIRVEAIYL
+188 ETVHAMRLQAIYL
-203 WLSILFGGVLGTLLA
+203 WLAIVFGGVVGSVLA
-218 EFTIRRVV
+218 ELSIRRVV

-231 VANLAQ
+231 VASRAQ
-237 QIAEGDLTG
+237 LIAEGDLTG
-246 DALHMDSNDEVG
+246 EPLHTDSHDEVG
-258 SLASSIN
+258 SLATSIN
-265 RMQENL
+265 RMQDNL
-271 REMIGTMM
+271 REMIRTMM
-279 EISNIVNGDAEKL
+279 EISNTVNGDATKL
-292 AHSSS
+292 AHSST
-297 ESFRRMKEQ
+297 ENFRRMKEQ

-320 SISISE
+320 SISIAE

-336 NAKEASKTARTGGS
+336 NAKEASKTARHGGS
-350 TVEQMLVSMQ
+350 TVEQMLMSMQ

-437 EIGQMIEGIQV
+437 EIAQMIQGIQV
-448 HTRSAVEAMVSGTST
+448 HTRSAVEAMESGTTT

-488 DGMIAQIA
+488 DSMIAQIA
-496 TAAMQQSEAARQS
+496 AAAMQQSEAARQS

-537 QTGARRLQE
+537 QSGAQRLQE
-546 HIANFKLEE
+546 HIANFRLEE
-555 GRAAIRRSA
+555 GRTATRKNYATQ
-564 PAPGLSIQP
+564 GLTIQP
-573 APVYGD
+573 APAYGD

>member
-1 MKAMSFTQS
+1 MSFTQS
-10 RLTNKLRLSTGV
+10 RLTNKLRLSTIV
-22 LVLSILL
+22 LVLSILF
-29 GSSAAYLK
+29 GSFAAYLK
-37 MRQASQLSVSVASE
+37 MRQATQLSESVAAD
-51 QIPALTAVRDLRVAV
+51 QIPALSAVRDLRVAL

-83 NMAARYHGVL
+83 NMASRYRAAIEQS
-93 DKSRAEA
+93 KAEA
-100 SQAVTQIQNRRG
+100 NEAIKQIEARQQVIDG
-112 ILDSMASAAEV
+112 MVGSAQV
-123 DSMLNEYHAFEQG
+123 DTMLNEYRAFAAGHE
-136 QQRVAAMAI
+136 RVEAMAI

-156 DLLQGDVSDH
+156 DLLQGEVADH
-166 EAAFKKAAALVVD
+166 EAACWKAASVVVSSMMQ
-179 ATMSGADHN
+179 ATNGS
-188 LNETVHVIRVEAIYL
+188 LKETVHSMRLQAIYL
-203 WLSILFGGVLGTLLA
+203 WLAILFGGVVGSVLA
-218 EFTIRRVV
+218 ELSIRRVV

-231 VANLAQ
+231 VADRAQ
-237 QIAEGDLTG
+237 RIAEGDLTSESLHI
-246 DALHMDSNDEVG
+246 DANDEVG
-258 SLASSIN
+258 GLATSIN
-265 RMQENL
+265 RMQDNL
-271 REMIGTMM
+271 REMIRTMM
-279 EISNIVNGDAEKL
+279 EIANTVNGDAEKL
-292 AHSSS
+292 ARSAAETFH
-297 ESFRRMKEQ
+297 RTKEQ

-320 SISISE
+320 SISIAE
-326 VSRHAQNAAE
+326 VSKHAQNAAE
-336 NAKEASKTARTGGS
+336 NAKEASKTARHGGS
-350 TVEQMLVSMQ
+350 TVEQMLISMQ
-360 SIADSVRNTAAT
+360 SIADSVRNTAGT

-437 EIGQMIEGIQV
+437 EIAQMIEGIRV
-448 HTRSAVEAMVSGTST
+448 HTLSAVEAMESGTAT

-496 TAAMQQSEAARQS
+496 AAAMQQSEAARQS

-519 GEENAAS
+519 GEENSAS

-531 AIVNSV
+531 AIVTSV

-546 HIANFKLEE
+546 HISNFRLDES
-555 GRAAIRRSA
+555 RTAARKNFA
-564 PAPGLSIQP
+564 TQGLSIQP
-573 APVYGD
+573 APAYGD

>member
-1 MKAMSFTQS
+1 MSFTQS

-37 MRQASQLSVSVASE
+37 MRQASQLSESVASE
-51 QIPALTAVRDLRVAV
+51 QIPALTAVRDLRSTLEA
-66 LDSSNALKAY
+66 SSNALKAY

-83 NMAARYHGVL
+83 NMAARYHSMLEKSKADSEKAFQQVQLQRNVL
-93 DKSRAEA
+93 DATA
-100 SQAVTQIQNRRG
+100 GHAQVDAVI
-112 ILDSMASAAEV
+112 
-123 DSMLNEYHAFEQG
+123 NEYQAFVQG
-136 QQRVAAMAI
+136 RDRVEGMAI

-156 DLLQGDVSDH
+156 DLLQGEVADH
-166 EAAFKKAAALVVD
+166 EAAFSKAVTATID
-179 ATMSGADHN
+179 ATMQMADKN
-188 LNETVHVIRVEAIYL
+188 LAKTVSVIRVEAIYL
-203 WLSILFGGVLGTLLA
+203 WLSVIFGGILGSLLA

-226 RSVVL
+226 RSIVL
-231 VANLAQ
+231 VVNRAQ

-246 DALHMDSNDEVG
+246 EALHMDSNDEVG
-258 SLASSIN
+258 SLAGSIN
-265 RMQENL
+265 RMQDNL

-360 SIADSVRNTAAT
+360 SIADSVRNTAST

-437 EIGQMIEGIQV
+437 EIAQMIEGIRA
-448 HTRSAVEAMVSGTST
+448 HTLSAVDAMESGTAT

-496 TAAMQQSEAARQS
+496 AASMQQSEAARQS

-537 QTGARRLQE
+537 QSGAKRLQE

-555 GRAAIRRSA
+555 GRAAARKNYA
-564 PAPGLSIQP
+564 AHGLSIQP
-573 APVYGD
+573 APAYGD

>member
-1 MKAMSFTQS
+1 MSFTQS
-10 RLTNKLRLSTGV
+10 RLTNKLRLSTGI

-29 GSSAAYLK
+29 GSFAAYLK
-37 MRQASQLSVSVASE
+37 MRQASQLSESVAAD
-51 QIPALTAVRDLRVAV
+51 QIPALSAVRDLRIAMS
-66 LDSSNALKAY
+66 DSSNALKSY

-83 NMAARYHGVL
+83 SMATRYREML
-93 DKSRAEA
+93 EKSKAQSNHA
-100 SQAVTQIQNRRG
+100 ISQIQSRRQV
-112 ILDSMASAAEV
+112 IDEMAGHDQV
-123 DSMLNEYHAFEQG
+123 DAMLNEYRAFAQG
-136 QQRVAAMAI
+136 QERVEAMAI

-156 DLLQGDVSDH
+156 DLLQGEVADH
-166 EAAFKKAAALVVD
+166 ESACRKAASSVVD
-179 ATMSGADHN
+179 AVTQAANVSLH
-188 LNETVHVIRVEAIYL
+188 ETVHSMHLQAIYL
-203 WLSILFGGVLGTLLA
+203 WLAIFFGGVVGSVLS
-218 EFTIRRVV
+218 EISIRRVV

-231 VANLAQ
+231 VANRAQ

-246 DALHMDSNDEVG
+246 ESLHIDANDEVG
-258 SLASSIN
+258 SLATSIN
-265 RMQENL
+265 RMQDNL
-271 REMIGTMM
+271 REMIRTMM
-279 EISNIVNGDAEKL
+279 EIANMVNGDSEKL
-292 AHSSS
+292 ANSAAD
-297 ESFRRMKEQ
+297 SFRRTKEQ

-320 SISISE
+320 SISIAE

-336 NAKEASKTARTGGS
+336 NAKEASKTAKQGGS
-350 TVEQMLVSMQ
+350 TVEQMLISMQ

-437 EIGQMIEGIQV
+437 EIGQMIEGIRM
-448 HTRSAVEAMVSGTST
+448 HTRSAVEAMEGGTAT

-496 TAAMQQSEAARQS
+496 AAAMQQSEAARQS

-519 GEENAAS
+519 GEENAAA

-531 AIVNSV
+531 AIVTSV

-546 HIANFKLEE
+546 HIANFRLEE
-555 GRAAIRRSA
+555 TRAATRRNYA
-564 PAPGLSIQP
+564 AQGLSVQP
-573 APVYGD
+573 AAAYGD

>member
-1 MKAMSFTQS
+1 MSFTQS

-29 GSSAAYLK
+29 GSFAAYLK
-37 MRQASQLSVSVASE
+37 MRHASQLSESVAAD
-51 QIPALTAVRDLRVAV
+51 QIPALSAVRDLRSTL

-83 NMAARYHGVL
+83 NMATRYHAALEKSKAEGERALEQVQAKRHLL
-93 DKSRAEA
+93 D
-100 SQAVTQIQNRRG
+100 
-112 ILDSMASAAEV
+112 ASAGHAEV
-123 DSMLNEYHAFEQG
+123 DAMISEYQAFAQG
-136 QQRVAAMAI
+136 QDRVEAMAI

-156 DLLQGDVSDH
+156 DLLQGQVADH
-166 EAAFKKAAALVVD
+166 EAACRKASTAVID
-179 ATMSGADHN
+179 STMQATDHN
-188 LNETVHVIRVEAIYL
+188 LSETVRVIRVEAIYL
-203 WLSILFGGVLGTLLA
+203 WLSIVFGGVVGTLLA

-226 RSVVL
+226 RSIVL
-231 VANLAQ
+231 VANRAQ

-246 DALHMDSNDEVG
+246 ETLHTDSNDEIG

-265 RMQENL
+265 RMQDNL

-292 AHSSS
+292 ANSSS

-326 VSRHAQNAAE
+326 VSKHAQNAAE

-350 TVEQMLVSMQ
+350 TVEHMLVSMQ
-360 SIADSVRNTAAT
+360 SIADSVRNTAST

-437 EIGQMIEGIQV
+437 EIAQMIEGIRA
-448 HTRSAVEAMVSGTST
+448 HTLSAVEAMESGTTT

-496 TAAMQQSEAARQS
+496 AASMQQSEAARQS

-537 QTGARRLQE
+537 QSGAKRLQE
-546 HIANFKLEE
+546 HIARFRLEE
-555 GRAAIRRSA
+555 GRTMNRKTYATQ
-564 PAPGLSIQP
+564 GLSIQP
-573 APVYGD
+573 ATAYGD

>member
-1 MKAMSFTQS
+1 MSFTQS
-10 RLTNKLRLSTGV
+10 RLTNKLRLSTVV

-29 GSSAAYLK
+29 GSFAAYLK
-37 MRQASQLSVSVASE
+37 MREASQLSESVAAD
-51 QIPALTAVRDLRVAV
+51 QIPVLSAVRDLRVAL

-83 NMAARYHGVL
+83 TMAARYHDML
-93 DKSRAEA
+93 EKSRDDSNLAI
-100 SQAVTQIQNRRG
+100 SQIQNKRQV
-112 ILDSMASAAEV
+112 IDNMAGAAQVEA
-123 DSMLNEYHAFEQG
+123 MLNEYHAFEQG
-136 QQRVAAMAI
+136 QQRVEAMAI

-156 DLLQGDVSDH
+156 DLLQGEVADH
-166 EAAFKKAAALVVD
+166 EAACRKAEAAVV
-179 ATMSGADHN
+179 GAVMQAAN
-188 LNETVHVIRVEAIYL
+188 SSLLETVRSMRLQAIYL
-203 WLSILFGGVLGTLLA
+203 WLAIVFGGVVGSVLA
-218 EFTIRRVV
+218 ELSIRRVV
-226 RSVVL
+226 RSVVF
-231 VANLAQ
+231 VADRAQ
-237 QIAEGDLTG
+237 HIAEGDLMG
-246 DALHMDSNDEVG
+246 ESLHIDSNDEVG
-258 SLASSIN
+258 GLATSIN
-265 RMQENL
+265 RMQDNL
-271 REMIGTMM
+271 REMIRTMM
-279 EISNIVNGDAEKL
+279 EIANTVNGDSAKL
-292 AHSSS
+292 ANSSA
-297 ESFRRMKEQ
+297 ESFRRTKEQ

-312 AATAMQEM
+312 AASAMQEM
-320 SISISE
+320 SISIAE

-336 NAKEASKTARTGGS
+336 NAKEASKTAKQGGA
-350 TVEQMLVSMQ
+350 TVEQMLMSMQ
-360 SIADSVRNTAAT
+360 TIADSVRNTATT

-437 EIGQMIEGIQV
+437 EIAQMIEGIRA
-448 HTRSAVEAMVSGTST
+448 HTLSAVEAMESGTAT

-496 TAAMQQSEAARQS
+496 AAAMQQSEAARQS

-519 GEENAAS
+519 GEENAAA

-546 HIANFKLEE
+546 HIANFRLEE
-555 GRAAIRRSA
+555 TRASV
-564 PAPGLSIQP
+564 PKSYSPQGLSVQP
-573 APVYGD
+573 AHAYGD

>member
-1 MKAMSFTQS
+1 MSFTQS

-37 MRQASQLSVSVASE
+37 MRQASQLSESVASE
-51 QIPALTAVRDLRVAV
+51 QIPALTAVRDLRSTLEA
-66 LDSSNALKAY
+66 SSNALKAY

-83 NMAARYHGVL
+83 NMAARYHSMLEKSKADSEKAFQQVQLQRNVL
-93 DKSRAEA
+93 DATA
-100 SQAVTQIQNRRG
+100 GHAQVDAVI
-112 ILDSMASAAEV
+112 
-123 DSMLNEYHAFEQG
+123 NEYQAFVQG
-136 QQRVAAMAI
+136 RDRVEGMAI

-156 DLLQGDVSDH
+156 DLLQGEVADH
-166 EAAFKKAAALVVD
+166 EAAFSKAVTATID
-179 ATMSGADHN
+179 ATMQMADKN
-188 LNETVHVIRVEAIYL
+188 LAKTVSVIRVEAIYL
-203 WLSILFGGVLGTLLA
+203 WLSVIFGGILGSLLA

-226 RSVVL
+226 RSIVL
-231 VANLAQ
+231 VVNRAQ

-246 DALHMDSNDEVG
+246 EALHMDSNDEVG
-258 SLASSIN
+258 SLAGSIN
-265 RMQENL
+265 RMQDNL

-360 SIADSVRNTAAT
+360 SIADSVRNTAST

-437 EIGQMIEGIQV
+437 EIAQMIEGIRA
-448 HTRSAVEAMVSGTST
+448 HTLSAVDAMESGTAT

-496 TAAMQQSEAARQS
+496 AASMQQSEAARQS

-537 QTGARRLQE
+537 QSGAKRLQE

-555 GRAAIRRSA
+555 GRAAARKNYA
-564 PAPGLSIQP
+564 THGLSIQP
-573 APVYGD
+573 APAYGD